1 MMDQIVER
9 DRYRAKDSRL
19 VGQVFIN
26 RLTQIGALSDDDK
39 AALLRLE
46 GDIRDVDRGEDI
58 LRPGDRP
65 KHSIGVVSGLLYRY
79 TINRQG
85 QRQIHSFY
93 VPNDTPCLET
103 LHIDVMD
110 NSLAAIVPSRI
121 VSVPH
126 ERIYGLM
133 DARPKVLALMWRE
146 TLVQAAVFRE
156 WLMRNS
162 QMLAHAQMAHFFCEI
177 MARSR
182 AAGVARDD
190 TCDLPITQ
198 QDLAEALGMSTVHA
212 NRTLMIL
219 REGGLADLR
228 GGKLHVL
235 NWPKLAEAAEFDP
248 AYLHLRKGS

>member
-1 MMDQIVER
+1 MDQIVDR
-9 DRYRAKDSRL
+9 DSHSAKDGRL
-19 VGQVFIN
+19 VGQILIN
-26 RLTQIGALSDDDK
+26 RLTQIGTLSEDDK
-39 AALLRLE
+39 AALLQLDGE
-46 GDIRDVDRGEDI
+46 IRDVDRGEDI
-58 LRPGDRP
+58 FRPGDHP
-65 KHSIGVVSGLLYRY
+65 THAIAVVSGLLQRY
-79 TINRQG
+79 TINQQG

-93 VPNDTPCLET
+93 VPNDSPCLET

-110 NSLAAIVPSRI
+110 NALAAIVPSRI

-126 ERIYGLM
+126 ERIYRLM
-133 DARPKVLALMWRE
+133 DARPKVLALIWRE

-162 QMLAHAQMAHFFCEI
+162 QMLAHAQMAHFFCE
-177 MARSR
+177 MMVRSR
-182 AAGVARDD
+182 AAGVAQNH

-235 NWPKLAEAAEFDP
+235 DWDKLVAAAEFDP
-248 AYLHLRKGS
+248 AYLHLRRGT